1 MPVRVCERCVGISC
15 VTRVPIFR
23 SLDNEQRTELL
34 GLVDRVQLKKGE
46 ILLVEGTTLD
56 FLGIVNRGR
65 LKAYTIGNQGKQQI
79 LYLFARGDFFGEHPL
94 FAPLPIHYTLEAQE
108 DTGICKIESKKFQP
122 FLKSHPTL
130 ALDMIRELALRLD
143 ALEHN
148 VVSMSS
154 LPAEERLYE
163 LLKEFGR
170 DYGTKMEEGTIMK
183 LPMTREEIGNRL
195 GLTRETVSRRFAQ
208 LVQEDK
214 IKILPNKRILI
225 KE

>member
-79 LYLFARGDFFGEHPL
+79 LYLFAQGDFFGEHTL

-108 DTGICKIESKKFQP
+108 DTGICKIESQKFQP

-170 DYGTKMEEGTIMK
+170 DYGTKIEEGTIMK

>member
-23 SLDNEQRTELL
+23 SLDNDQRTELL

-65 LKAYTIGNQGKQQI
+65 MKAYTIGNQGKQQI
-79 LYLFARGDFFGEHPL
+79 LYLFAQGDFFGEHTL

-108 DTGICKIESKKFQP
+108 DTGICKIESQKFQP

-170 DYGTKMEEGTIMK
+170 DYGTKIEEGTIMK